1 MWKYNETNNLP
12 GNSLYHSADEL
23 YHYGVL
29 GMRWGHRNRSQ
40 LSAELKELKGYDRYA
55 KKHPNSLGSSKISTH
70 IRNKQINKLKKEIH
84 KIDTAPQRKVIK
96 KELAKNKLS
105 KAGLTTLQGVNA
117 LAGGYTGY
125 TAAKAIKNKQY
136 GKALVRTVLTA
147 LAISN
152 IHDAQKIKNNYKPK
166 IKKGK
171 EALKKLKYMQ

>member
-12 GNSLYHSADEL
+12 GNSLYHSANEL

-29 GMRWGHRNRSQ
+29 GMRWGHHNRSQ

-55 KKHPNSLGSSKISTH
+55 KKHPNSLSASKISTH
-70 IRNKQINKLKKEIH
+70 IRNKQINKIKKEIH
-84 KIDTAPQRKVIK
+84 KIDTAPSRKAIK
-96 KELAKNKLS
+96 KELTKNRLS

-117 LAGGYTGY
+117 LTGGYVAY
-125 TAAKAIKNKQY
+125 TAAKSIKNKRY
-136 GKALVRTVLTA
+136 GKALVRTVFTA
-147 LAISN
+147 LAVSN
-152 IHDAQKIKNNYKPK
+152 IHDAQKAKNDYTPK